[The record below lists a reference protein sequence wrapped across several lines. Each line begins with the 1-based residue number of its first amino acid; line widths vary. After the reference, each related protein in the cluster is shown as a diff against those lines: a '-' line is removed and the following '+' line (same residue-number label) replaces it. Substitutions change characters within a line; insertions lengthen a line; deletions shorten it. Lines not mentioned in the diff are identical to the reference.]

1 MNIHLRHLAEF
12 DGWIFSASGHT
23 AQKGRNGTARR
34 LTDLHYHDR
43 WEWIMPA
50 YAKLC
55 ARCST
60 EHQDLMKAIQSA
72 ILLNDKEVAGELCG
86 KMAEMVKNMV
96 GGG

>member
-1 MNIHLRHLAEF
+1 MTTALRHLVEF

-23 AQKGRNGTARR
+23 AQKGKNGTARR
-34 LTDLHYHDR
+34 LTDLHYHDS

-55 ARCST
+55 VKCSI

-72 ILLNDKEVAGELCG
+72 ILLNDKEIAAELCG
-86 KMAEMVKNMV
+86 KMAEAIKQSK
-96 GGG
+96 